1 MNLQNL
7 EQTYLKPSNGKVV
20 ASLIGGSTLYGL
32 NTPSSDVDYRGIY
45 VTTDKKYIAGFEK
58 MDSVVLSPHAGD
70 NEDATFYE
78 LGHYLK
84 LLRKTNTQVME
95 MLFAPDSAFTYK
107 HSFFDQIRMY
117 PYRLIDSEKLKSSIQ
132 GYVQSELRLATGQR
146 SGQLGG
152 KRKADVEKY
161 GFSPKNFTQIFR
173 LLRVGIEFF
182 DNGVYMVNI
191 KEHSPTLHAWLMDIK
206 SNPEKYTCEQL
217 EKLVNQE
224 LKVLEVSIKNSKV
237 NFKFDID
244 FASDIIL
251 SSRLYSKEL

>member
-1 MNLQNL
+1 MNIPDL
-7 EQTYLKPSNGKVV
+7 EKTYLKPCGGKII

-45 VTTDKKYIAGFEK
+45 VATDKKYVAGFEK
-58 MDSVVLSPHAGD
+58 MDSVVMSPHNGD
-70 NEDATFYE
+70 DIDATFYE

-107 HSFFDQIRMY
+107 HSLFDEIRMH

-132 GYVQSELRLATGQR
+132 GYIHSELRLATGQR

-173 LLRVGIEFF
+173 LLRVGIRFF
-182 DNGVYMVNI
+182 DTGVYMVNV
-191 KEHSPTLHAWLMDIK
+191 KEHSPTLHAWLMDVK
-206 SNPEKYTCEQL
+206 SNPEKYTREQL
-217 EKLVNQE
+217 QE
-224 LKVLEVSIKNSKV
+224 TVAMELEALEVAIKNSKV
-237 NFKFDID
+237 DLKFDID

-251 SSRLYSKEL
+251 SSRLHSKEL